1 MRNQTGEVVQQMET
15 VQPNNDTNTQ
25 VSTPNRY
32 IVTDLVRPHKNMLGS
47 GEGGHKTQTC
57 GQLAVCVAAGMQF
70 LGMDV
75 AQGSVM
81 IVDEETLWEDLDFLL
96 NRFALGLGYRDWREL
111 PIVVKSKQGFRFNR
125 RTELDRLIRELRQLQ
140 PEPTLLCIDSVLA
153 CLPSGRQGLEENNST
168 LGIAIRD
175 DLDSILQAFPNM
187 GIMITAHFR
196 KSTGDLTYK
205 EVKDSSMQG
214 LVRGHGSIV
223 GEGCDTGFAVFNIS
237 QTIGSDDTTPT
248 RFVIIPKAR
257 RRAVPMGEIYVEL
270 REQAYG
276 EGWARLE
283 RIPPVVIPPSKVAL
297 AVASLL
303 SGSPI
308 SQQDINRR
316 AALYSRKEKLGAIE
330 ELLEHKVIVPGRDP
344 LTYKLNP
351 RRRTEADREYLG
363 MLREGVSNSNL

>member
-1 MRNQTGEVVQQMET
+1 MVQENLEVHH
-15 VQPNNDTNTQ
+15 PD
-25 VSTPNRY
+25 RY
-32 IVTDLVRPHKNMLGS
+32 IVTGLMRPHKNMLGS
-47 GEGGHKTQTC
+47 GEGGHKTQNC
-57 GQLAVCVAAGMQF
+57 GQLAVCVAAGTPF
-70 LGMDV
+70 LGMEV

-81 IVDEETLWEDLDFLL
+81 IVDEETRWEDLDFWL
-96 NRFALGLGYRDWREL
+96 NRFALGLAHTSWREL
-111 PIVVKSKQGFRFNR
+111 PIVVKSKQGFRFSR
-125 RTELDRLIRELRQLQ
+125 RTELDQLIRELGQLQ
-140 PEPTLLCIDSVLA
+140 PEPTLICIDSVLA
-153 CLPSGRQGLEENNST
+153 CLPSGRQGLDENNST
-168 LGIAIRD
+168 FGIAIRD

-223 GEGCDTGFAVFNIS
+223 GQGCDTGFAIFNIS
-237 QTIGSDDTTPT
+237 QTVGSHDTTPT
-248 RFVIIPKAR
+248 RFIIIPKVR
-257 RRAVPMGEIYVEL
+257 RRAVPVGEIYVEL
-270 REQAYG
+270 REEGYG
-276 EGWARLE
+276 TGWARLE

-297 AVASLL
+297 AVASLC

-308 SQQDINRR
+308 DQQHINRE
-316 AALYSRKEKLGAIE
+316 AALYSRKEKLDAIE
-330 ELLEHKVIVPGRDP
+330 ELLEQRVTIHGRDP

>member
-1 MRNQTGEVVQQMET
+1 MVHENLET
-15 VQPNNDTNTQ
+15 DRPD
-25 VSTPNRY
+25 RY
-32 IVTDLVRPHKNMLGS
+32 IVTGLVRPHKNMIGN

-57 GQLAVCVAAGMQF
+57 GQLAMCVAAGMPF
-70 LGMDV
+70 LEMGV
-75 AQGSVM
+75 EQGSVM
-81 IVDEETLWEDLDFLL
+81 IVDEETRWEDLDFWL
-96 NRFALGLGYRDWREL
+96 NRFALGLGHTGWREL
-111 PIVVKSKQGFRFNR
+111 PITVRSKQGFRFSR
-125 RTELDRLIRELRQLQ
+125 RTELDRLIRELGQLR
-140 PEPTLLCIDSVLA
+140 PEPRLLCIDSVLA

-205 EVKDSSMQG
+205 ELKDSSMQG

-223 GEGCDTGFAVFNIS
+223 GEGCDTGFAIFNIS
-237 QTIGSDDTTPT
+237 QTVGSDDTTPT

-297 AVASLL
+297 AVASLC

-308 SQQDINRR
+308 DQQYINRE
-316 AALYSRKEKLGAIE
+316 AALYSRKEKLDAIE
-330 ELLEHKVIVPGRDP
+330 ELLEHRVAVHGRDP

-351 RRRTEADREYLG
+351 RRQNQANGEYLR
-363 MLREGVSNSNL
+363 MLREGVSNSIL